1 MPTMWALWE
10 EGASEREWLRS
21 RVEGEGDV
29 ENAEETLVA
38 AARVK

>member
-21 RVEGEGDV
+21 RVEGDV